1 MLYSFRVRYK
11 AGAWPGE
18 VYTGKTTI
26 HLNAMDDDDA
36 QAQVDSRAKREIA
49 RSMAMKPSQIEIQ
62 EVTQV

>member
-11 AGAWPGE
+11 AGAWPSE

-36 QAQVDSRAKREIA
+36 RAQVDGRAKKEIA
-49 RSMAMKPSQIEIQ
+49 RSMSMKPNQIEIE